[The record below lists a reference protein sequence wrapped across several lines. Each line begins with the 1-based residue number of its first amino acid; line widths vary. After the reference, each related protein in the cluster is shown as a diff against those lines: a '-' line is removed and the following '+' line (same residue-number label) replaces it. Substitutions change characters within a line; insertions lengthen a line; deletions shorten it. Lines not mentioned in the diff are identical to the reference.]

1 MNLDS
6 LKQQSINFYMFF
18 NMPSFFVNKMKGK
31 GIVIMYHG
39 VDFHSNTNFNT
50 RFISIKSLE
59 KQLTYF
65 KKHCNV
71 LTSNDF
77 FMKKFDK
84 NKCNLT
90 ITFDDGY
97 KNNFK
102 LAMPLFEK
110 YKLPATFFV
119 TGLNKTKYNILWADF
134 LDLASFYANKDLLIE
149 DKVFIKKQG
158 FYVDKDNNE
167 RLLDFIKKESRH
179 DLIDLVMK
187 LFLFFKNLKKQIENN
202 KLYWEL
208 MSDNEIKAS
217 LKFKYV
223 EIGSHAYSHLCLGNI
238 SHIDAINE
246 IQLSKDY
253 LENVM
258 QKKVTSIAY
267 PDGSYTRDLISFCKS
282 IGFKNQYAVEYL
294 FEEDKLDLNI
304 QDRIGIYP
312 TANTNYML
320 YSIFK

>member
-6 LKQQSINFYMFF
+6 VKQQIINGYLFF
-18 NMPSFFVNKMKGK
+18 NMPAFFLNKMKGK

-39 VDFHSNTNFNT
+39 VDFHSNTMFNT
-50 RFISIKSLE
+50 RFVSVKSLE
-59 KQLTYF
+59 KQLIYF

-77 FMKKFDK
+77 FLKKFDK
-84 NKCNLT
+84 DKCNLT

-97 KNNFK
+97 KNNFE

-134 LDLASFYANKDLLIE
+134 LDLASFYTNKELLIE
-149 DKVFIKKQG
+149 DKVFIKKQD

-187 LFLFFKNLKKQIENN
+187 LFLSFKNVKPQIENN

-208 MSDNEIKAS
+208 MSDNEIEAS
-217 LKFKYV
+217 SKFKYV
-223 EIGSHAYSHLCLGNI
+223 EIGSHAYSHLCLGNL
-238 SHIDAINE
+238 SNAEARNE
-246 IQLSKDY
+246 IQLSKGY

-258 QKKVTSIAY
+258 QKEVTSVAY

-282 IGFKNQYAVEYL
+282 IGFKNQYAVGYL
-294 FEEDKLDLNI
+294 FEEDMLDLNI